1 MKNDGNFC
9 YFCCCQIK
17 IGLVISYNLLIFVMV
32 LNLLLGF
39 HHWRDRI
46 VNGVLFIYMIMG
58 IIINWKSRKWSLI
71 LMIILTPL
79 VMAASIT
86 SNIFQLLDLARMLQ
100 PWYESPIRNE
110 ASLEL
115 AFVITTISS
124 AILTLIL
131 GMLLF
136 VNNLRLLKASDK

>member
-1 MKNDGNFC
+1 
-9 YFCCCQIK
+9 
-17 IGLVISYNLLIFVMV
+17 
-32 LNLLLGF
+32 
-39 HHWRDRI
+39 
-46 VNGVLFIYMIMG
+46 
-58 IIINWKSRKWSLI
+58 
-71 LMIILTPL
+71 MIILTPM